1 MNEIFKTL
9 KDKFPF
15 LSLIKKGDMEFVG
28 IVQNQD
34 NNVISFYDYGRLMQP
49 QDKMRYLKCGEIWW
63 YESNRKLPIN
73 IFLKGDFRYFRT
85 TLVTLNSKDVEIV
98 EGPTVRL
105 SNISKKRVKRR
116 TIQLVRKPTL
126 LPFFS
131 QFFYCNISSTDCL
144 VDNQKVLNDG
154 WRVVSYVF

>member
-9 KDKFPF
+9 RDKFPF
-15 LSLIKKGDMEFVG
+15 LSLIRKGDMEFVG

-85 TLVTLNSKDVEIV
+85 TLVTLNSKDVVIV

-105 SNISKKRVKRR
+105 SDISKKRVKRR
-116 TIQLVRKPTL
+116 TIQLVRKPT
-126 LPFFS
+126 
-131 QFFYCNISSTDCL
+131 
-144 VDNQKVLNDG
+144 
-154 WRVVSYVF
+154 

>member
-9 KDKFPF
+9 RDKFPF
-15 LSLIKKGDMEFVG
+15 LSLIRKGDMEFVG

-34 NNVISFYDYGRLMQP
+34 TNVISFYDYGRLMQP

-85 TLVTLNSKDVEIV
+85 ILVTLNSKDVEIV

-116 TIQLVRKPTL
+116 TIQLVRKPT
-126 LPFFS
+126 
-131 QFFYCNISSTDCL
+131 
-144 VDNQKVLNDG
+144 
-154 WRVVSYVF
+154 

>member
-9 KDKFPF
+9 RDKFPF

-73 IFLKGDFRYFRT
+73 IFLKGDFKYFRS

-105 SNISKKRVKRR
+105 SDISNKRVKRR
-116 TIQLVRKPTL
+116 TIQLVRRPT
-126 LPFFS
+126 
-131 QFFYCNISSTDCL
+131 
-144 VDNQKVLNDG
+144 
-154 WRVVSYVF
+154 

>member
-9 KDKFPF
+9 RDKFPF

-34 NNVISFYDYGRLMQP
+34 NNVISFYDYGRLMSP

-63 YESNRKLPIN
+63 YESNRKMPIN
-73 IFLKGDFRYFRT
+73 IFLKGEFKYFRT
-85 TLVTLNSKDVEIV
+85 TLVTLNSKDVVIV

-105 SNISKKRVKRR
+105 SDISKKRVKRR
-116 TIQLVRKPTL
+116 TIQLVRRPT
-126 LPFFS
+126 
-131 QFFYCNISSTDCL
+131 
-144 VDNQKVLNDG
+144 
-154 WRVVSYVF
+154 

>member
-9 KDKFPF
+9 RDKFPF
-15 LSLIKKGDMEFVG
+15 LSLIRKGDMEFVG

-34 NNVISFYDYGRLMQP
+34 NSVISFYDYGRLMSP

-73 IFLKGDFRYFRT
+73 IFLKGDFKYFRT
-85 TLVTLNSKDVEIV
+85 TLVTLNSKDVVIA

-105 SNISKKRVKRR
+105 SDISKKRVKRR
-116 TIQLVRKPTL
+116 TIQLIRRPT
-126 LPFFS
+126 
-131 QFFYCNISSTDCL
+131 
-144 VDNQKVLNDG
+144 
-154 WRVVSYVF
+154 

>member
-9 KDKFPF
+9 RDKFPF
-15 LSLIKKGDMEFVG
+15 LSLIRKGDLEFVG

-34 NNVISFYDYGRLMQP
+34 NNVIRFYDYGRLMQP

-73 IFLKGDFRYFRT
+73 IFLKGDFKYFRS
-85 TLVTLNSKDVEIV
+85 TLVTINSKDVEIV

-105 SNISKKRVKRR
+105 SDISKKRVKRR
-116 TIQLVRKPTL
+116 TIQLVRRPT
-126 LPFFS
+126 
-131 QFFYCNISSTDCL
+131 
-144 VDNQKVLNDG
+144 
-154 WRVVSYVF
+154 

>member
-9 KDKFPF
+9 RDKFPF
-15 LSLIKKGDMEFVG
+15 LSLIRKGDMEFVG

-34 NNVISFYDYGRLMQP
+34 NNVISFYDYGRLMSP

-85 TLVTLNSKDVEIV
+85 TLVTLNSKDVEIA
-98 EGPTVRL
+98 EGPTVKL
-105 SNISKKRVKRR
+105 SNISKRRVKRR
-116 TIQLVRKPTL
+116 TIQLVRKPT
-126 LPFFS
+126 
-131 QFFYCNISSTDCL
+131 
-144 VDNQKVLNDG
+144 
-154 WRVVSYVF
+154 

>member
-9 KDKFPF
+9 RDKFPF
-15 LSLIKKGDMEFVG
+15 LSLIRKGDLEFVG

-85 TLVTLNSKDVEIV
+85 TLVTLNSKDVVIA

-105 SNISKKRVKRR
+105 SDISKKRVKRR
-116 TIQLVRKPTL
+116 TIQLVRRPT
-126 LPFFS
+126 
-131 QFFYCNISSTDCL
+131 
-144 VDNQKVLNDG
+144 
-154 WRVVSYVF
+154 

>member
-9 KDKFPF
+9 RDKFPF
-15 LSLIKKGDMEFVG
+15 LSLIRKGDMEFVG

-34 NNVISFYDYGRLMQP
+34 NNVISFYDYGRLMSP

-73 IFLKGDFRYFRT
+73 IFLKGDFKYFRS
-85 TLVTLNSKDVEIV
+85 TLVTLNSKDIIIV

-105 SNISKKRVKRR
+105 SDISKKRVKRK
-116 TIQLVRKPTL
+116 TIQLVRRPT
-126 LPFFS
+126 
-131 QFFYCNISSTDCL
+131 
-144 VDNQKVLNDG
+144 
-154 WRVVSYVF
+154 

>member
-1 MNEIFKTL
+1 MMNEIFKTL
-9 KDKFPF
+9 RDKFPF
-15 LSLIKKGDMEFVG
+15 LSLIRKGDMEFIG
-28 IVQNQD
+28 IIQNQD

-116 TIQLVRKPTL
+116 TIQLVRKPT
-126 LPFFS
+126 
-131 QFFYCNISSTDCL
+131 
-144 VDNQKVLNDG
+144 
-154 WRVVSYVF
+154 